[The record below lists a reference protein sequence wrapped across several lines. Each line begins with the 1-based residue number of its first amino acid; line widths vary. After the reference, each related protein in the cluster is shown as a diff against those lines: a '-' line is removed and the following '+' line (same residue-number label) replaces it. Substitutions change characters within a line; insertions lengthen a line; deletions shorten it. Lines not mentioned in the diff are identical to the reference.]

1 MGFNR
6 WTTEASSFSGT
17 VVAGHSKVACR
28 DMKHAWYP
36 ADPMRLLNHEL
47 ELIEETQA
55 GVNHIIKHGLPGPI
69 TCLPPSVLSDII
81 YRASCVRRTPLHK
94 ERAGQRRW
102 RYAILNCPQL
112 WTTIVIDPSW
122 SSSSLVMAHVTRSGA
137 CLLDITITK
146 WSSVNHAPQFRQL
159 LGLLVTCGYRWL
171 SLDISKEF
179 VRAWVHAFQDF
190 TNKFATV
197 RRLRLL
203 DTTDSPPLHLWQMW
217 RMHRRSFFAKVD
229 TPADHW
235 KDLTELTIKG
245 LMVRQIRQKDPEWSI
260 KESRDGTMLH
270 LYENGFVG
278 FTWSG
283 LRAKWAVP

>member
-1 MGFNR
+1 
-6 WTTEASSFSGT
+6 
-17 VVAGHSKVACR
+17 
-28 DMKHAWYP
+28 
-36 ADPMRLLNHEL
+36 MRLLNHEL

-69 TCLPPSVLSDII
+69 TCLPPSVLSDIV

-122 SSSSLVMAHVTRSGA
+122 SSSSLVVAHVTRSGA

-179 VRAWVHAFQDF
+179 
-190 TNKFATV
+190 
-197 RRLRLL
+197 
-203 DTTDSPPLHLWQMW
+203 MW
-217 RMHRRSFFAKVD
+217 RMRRRSFFAKVD

-260 KESRDGTMLH
+260 KESRDGVKGDRLSLVCS
-270 LYENGFVG
+270 LY
-278 FTWSG
+278 
-283 LRAKWAVP
+283 AKVPGQARLLPPPAALPS